1 MKNLNILITGG
12 MGLLG
17 YSMIKYFSEK
27 NYIKKIISIDSRE
40 IEFLKITNR
49 KVKYI
54 KTDINNKFKIE
65 QIIRK
70 NEINVIFHTAA
81 VTQVLEG
88 FINPSLCYKTN
99 ILGTINL
106 LECVRK
112 FKKNVLFIFSS
123 SDKAYGKLKSNN
135 TYSENDKL
143 IGDFTYDASKSA
155 SDLIVQSYSKTYK
168 LNIGIVRSGNIY
180 GPGDIN
186 FERLIPGL
194 ALKSIENKN
203 LLLRSNGKNRRDYI
217 FVDDVVL
224 GYKKIMEKM
233 IKSKSKRLFIYN
245 LGSSYNYT
253 VLKVCEIFLKEIKKR
268 FLKPIIKNNSEIEIP
283 YQKLNYS
290 KIKKELGW
298 KPKINFNLGI
308 KLTYNWYLK
317 NYKNIKSKKLI

>member
-54 KTDINNKFKIE
+54 KTDINNKLKIE

-70 NEINVIFHTAA
+70 NEMNVIFHTAA

-155 SDLIVQSYSKTYK
+155 SDLIAQSYSKTYK
-168 LNIGIVRSGNIY
+168 LNVGIVRSGNIY

-194 ALKSIENKN
+194 AIKSIENKK

-224 GYKKIMEKM
+224 GYVLEKTHLRKFILKLITNYYNRLIELEKM
-233 IKSKSKRLFIYN
+233 I
-245 LGSSYNYT
+245 
-253 VLKVCEIFLKEIKKR
+253 
-268 FLKPIIKNNSEIEIP
+268 
-283 YQKLNYS
+283 
-290 KIKKELGW
+290 
-298 KPKINFNLGI
+298 
-308 KLTYNWYLK
+308 
-317 NYKNIKSKKLI
+317 